1 MNEFFAYLM
10 ESTVC
15 MLIFWA
21 VYLIL
26 LRRTTFFRLNRLYLI
41 MSLIISMIIPLIS
54 IPTEQSNSLQL
65 RPQMQSLANE
75 IVVSPIEP
83 INNISVQNIQV
94 DNSQVEVSDD
104 VNYGVIAYL
113 LVSVLLFLFY
123 SYSIFRI
130 FRLRRNS
137 QIMEIKGLRVAV
149 SNQDNIT
156 PFSFLKTF
164 YFSKK
169 LLLNSD
175 FDHIIEH
182 EAGHIK
188 HLHSLDLIGIC
199 ILKSIFWCNPMIY
212 IIEKSL
218 KENHEFTADKIVIKK
233 GVQPRYYKEL
243 LLRSTYADLFSAP
256 VNSFSM
262 SIIKKRFNM
271 LDKNNSSRKS
281 LIKYAAFLPILAL
294 LIAMFACGGNKEQTK
309 SDKSPTSFAN
319 ESDKIQYIS
328 QFKVGDCFDANGR
341 KIPGDS
347 ARRYLMNGLSETI
360 VGRKDIPN
368 EAVKAGITNAAIN
381 VKCVVAPDGKI
392 VSAEAEGGKILN
404 GTWQKDIGYGYNLQA
419 EKALLHANPLSV
431 FSRFGDKKSDSLIPS
446 YYLQSIVV
454 HFGDYEVWNAI
465 EKSCISIYGSKEYFE
480 NGKRVLANE
489 VEFDKMENFIDQ
501 NLIYPKSEIKS
512 NISGKVTVNF
522 KVDVNNKIQE
532 IKIKS
537 GINPSFDN
545 EALRVIS
552 LFASSGIN
560 ICTGT
565 SKTTLQDS
573 KTGDNK
579 TMSKINKQPIL
590 PENIKYSIDYPIEF
604 SLK

>member
-75 IVVSPIEP
+75 IVVSQIEP

-94 DNSQVEVSDD
+94 DNPQVEVSDN
-104 VNYGVIAYL
+104 VNYGVIAYSF
-113 LVSVLLFLFY
+113 VSLLLFLFY

-130 FRLRRNS
+130 FRLHKNS
-137 QIMEIKGLRVAV
+137 QIMEIKGLQVAV
-149 SNQDNIT
+149 SNQDNVT

-294 LIAMFACGGNKEQTK
+294 LIAMFACGRKNNGDSTK
-309 SDKSPTSFAN
+309 ITYSTIRLI
-319 ESDKIQYIS
+319 ESDTIGCHYNTKGEKIDYS
-328 QFKVGDCFDANGR
+328 
-341 KIPGDS
+341 S
-347 ARRYLMNGLSETI
+347 ARTYLLGEMRDSLINLQLLP
-360 VGRKDIPN
+360 KAAFD
-368 EAVKAGITNAAIN
+368 AGITNAVVN
-381 VKCVVAPDGKI
+381 VSFI
-392 VSAEAEGGKILN
+392 VDTNGSVIFAKAENAKKLN
-404 GTWQKDIGYGYNLQA
+404 EKWQSKLGYGIDSIA
-419 EKALLHANPLSV
+419 ESLVRNFKLTQVKNPY
-431 FSRFGDKKSDSLIPS
+431 GIPS
-446 YYLQSIVV
+446 LHHSMVMV
-454 HFGDYEVWNAI
+454 HFGDYEVWQGAEGSHTSITTLYSSGNQEADYNQIANLNLSKVLGLFNNNLQYPKSQIQNNISGRVIVSFVVTPSGKIIKPKI
-465 EKSCISIYGSKEYFE
+465 ESGINEAFDTE
-480 NGKRVLANE
+480 AKRVLDLLVKSDLYIGKANNSI
-489 VEFDKMENFIDQ
+489 VKLPIVF
-501 NLIYPKSEIKS
+501 
-512 NISGKVTVNF
+512 
-522 KVDVNNKIQE
+522 
-532 IKIKS
+532 
-537 GINPSFDN
+537 
-545 EALRVIS
+545 AL
-552 LFASSGIN
+552 
-560 ICTGT
+560 
-565 SKTTLQDS
+565 K
-573 KTGDNK
+573 
-579 TMSKINKQPIL
+579 
-590 PENIKYSIDYPIEF
+590 
-604 SLK
+604 